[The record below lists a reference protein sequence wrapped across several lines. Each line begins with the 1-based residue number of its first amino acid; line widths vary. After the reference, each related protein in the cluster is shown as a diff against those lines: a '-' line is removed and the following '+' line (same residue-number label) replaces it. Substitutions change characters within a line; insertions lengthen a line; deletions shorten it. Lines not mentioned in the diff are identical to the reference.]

1 MSEVKVGECTELG
14 EGEVLAR
21 SSVEGEQLKLLKNRA
36 RSRREE
42 WLSVLKLSGNPDL
55 RAKLVG

>member
-36 RSRREE
+36 RSQRELAFCGE
-42 WLSVLKLSGNPDL
+42 IVSNPDL